1 MVYCFFCCFVV
12 LDSHFGGS
20 ATSSPPGS
28 GSTPT
33 SASLVAKTT
42 TDKTETN
49 VQCYSTTTTTV
60 ACNSTTSTFTST
72 NNSLSSSSPS
82 IDLTN
87 KSTNINKDTD
97 ENIETLTNSTNI
109 SSEILKNDQSMIGKT
124 VPYHSAYHPH
134 AFLSPIVSTPSVD
147 VGTGGIAYSKLIPSP
162 QPASSAHPLTDNS
175 AVLSP
180 YFYHR
185 YQQLYHHLN
194 QSILTNELHAALV
207 QASSALT
214 PVNTTSVFSLNSV
227 TPTTTATDINKSN
240 LVVVDAHVPV
250 IASTSS
256 YQQTKINNTESNVSS
271 ATNDTNELI
280 VNDTITTTSTI
291 STSAL
296 TTFED
301 EGIDMEIDNV
311 TTTATTTTSIASSMD
326 TAAETISTPTTSSS
340 ITTTSAAAASLSP
353 SSDKVGEI
361 GFYYQ

>member
-1 MVYCFFCCFVV
+1 MFFLARGLLPLL

-42 TDKTETN
+42 TDQTETN
-49 VQCYSTTTTTV
+49 VQCYSSSTTTV
-60 ACNSTTSTFTST
+60 ACNSTSTFTST
-72 NNSLSSSSPS
+72 NNSLSSSLSTLSSLSPS

-87 KSTNINKDTD
+87 KSINNIKETD

-109 SSEILKNDQSMIGKT
+109 SPEILKNDQSLIGKT
-124 VPYHSAYHPH
+124 VPYHAAYHHH
-134 AFLSPIVSTPSVD
+134 AFLSPIVSTPE
-147 VGTGGIAYSKLIPSP
+147 VGTGAIAYSKLIPTP
-162 QPASSAHPLTDNS
+162 QTPNSALPLTDNS

-207 QASSALT
+207 QASTALT
-214 PVNTTSVFSLNSV
+214 PVITTSVFSSTTV
-227 TPTTTATDINKSN
+227 TPTVTATDINKLN
-240 LVVVDAHVPV
+240 LTVVDAHVPV
-250 IASTSS
+250 IASTAS

-291 STSAL
+291 STAAL
-296 TTFED
+296 ATFED

-311 TTTATTTTSIASSMD
+311 TTASTATSME

-340 ITTTSAAAASLSP
+340 LTTTTTSAAAASLSP

-361 GFYYQ
+361 WL